1 MKKGF
6 RIMNIE
12 KRILAGLLGI
22 SIAAAGIEG
31 VAIKMQND
39 EINNVKKHYIEL
51 LDDSYKQGLDDAFAQ
66 RSYDEDSKYVVLKT
80 DRDNLAWDYREVA
93 DLMVVTDKDN
103 EKILIDTKTHYFYED
118 IIGISDQES
127 FEEYIANIYTKTNNE
142 STKEF
147 IRKIMSDS
155 KQLIETINKDRLKEL
170 GIDKTSYDIF
180 FIDYACIGPDGE
192 ILNTVTN
199 IEAGKTY
206 IYTPKK

>member
-1 MKKGF
+1 MDFEKKV
-6 RIMNIE
+6 
-12 KRILAGLLGI
+12 LTGLLGI
-22 SIAAAGIEG
+22 SIAVAGIEG

-118 IIGISDQES
+118 IMGISDQES
-127 FEEYIANIYTKTNNE
+127 FEEYIASIYTKTNNE

-170 GIDKTSYDIF
+170 GIDKTSYDVF

-206 IYTPKK
+206 IYTLKK